1 MYVVIELQ
9 KYGDQVANLVTSHAT
24 RQEAEAKFHTILSA
38 AAVSPVPVHSAVL
51 LSEEGFPLRH
61 ECYKDKAAPAA
72 EEE

>member
-61 ECYKDKAAPAA
+61 ECYKDKTAPAEEA
-72 EEE
+72 E